1 MPPVE
6 EVLPPGAHR
15 TRQIQVVPR
24 AIHAGEPR
32 AHHSAVRVEVVPL
45 SPVAQPAAD
54 LGAVGRE
61 VVPPVVQVHPPGA
74 HRTRRIQVVPRAIHR
89 GQARAHHTARGIQVV
104 PRATVFQP
112 AANERPGG
120 SQEEPV
126 GTVTKPAGGHVAAVV
141 EVVAGA
147 PDPHPLGGRVRA
159 VGSPPPPADRVTH
172 PRAPPGLIGSGHR
185 RRLLALRRG
194 SGCPVLAVRC
204 GGGGLGSVRGLGAGR
219 GRRLGLRGGLGR
231 SGALRCGLRCGLVPG
246 VSAGLRGQ
254 GDERESQGCGEGAHV
269 RAAGERGRRCHD
281 SALLLENSSPI
292 SVGCPSRNA
301 GTFESSTR
309 QKAGAR
315 RQSLRWAPAS
325 NVDASVSPR
334 SRARRPAGPACAR
347 GARSRRH
354 RAWARRAW
362 AARASGP

>member
-6 EVLPPGAHR
+6 EVLPA
-15 TRQIQVVPR
+15 
-24 AIHAGEPR
+24 
-32 AHHSAVRVEVVPL
+32 
-45 SPVAQPAAD
+45 
-54 LGAVGRE
+54 
-61 VVPPVVQVHPPGA
+61 GA
-74 HRTRRIQVVPRAIHR
+74 HRTRRSQVVPGTVHR
-89 GQARAHHTARGIQVV
+89 SQARAHHATRGIQVV
-104 PRATVFQP
+104 PRASVFQP
-112 AANERPGG
+112 AANECSGG

-126 GTVTKPAGGHVAAVV
+126 GTVAKPAGGHVAAVV
-141 EVVAGA
+141 EVVAAA
-147 PDPHPLGGRVRA
+147 PNPHPLGVRVRA
-159 VGSPPPPADRVTH
+159 VGSAPPPADRVAH
-172 PRAPPGLIGSGHR
+172 PRAPSGLIRRVHR
-185 RRLLALRRG
+185 RRFVPLRRG
-194 SGCPVLAVRC
+194 LVRPVLVVRS
-204 GGGGLGSVRGLGAGR
+204 GGGGLGRVRGLGAGR

-246 VSAGLRGQ
+246 FGAGLRGQ
-254 GDERESQGCGEGAHV
+254 GDEREGQSRGEGAHV

-292 SVGCPSRNA
+292 SVVCQSYRT
-301 GTFESSTR
+301 GTFEPSTR